1 MHLDDSHISTSHRLS
16 QSDKASVAG
25 YPITLQQQSRRKA
38 WQQPRPIIEQFTN
51 RDKRNQIFRK
61 KLLRGNNEIKSI
73 FSSKN
78 VIIRENLTAKRNT
91 LFDTVYVTKKDLD
104 FKLLWTSHGK
114 IKLRRDEQSKVV
126 NITSISDLNK

>member
-16 QSDKASVAG
+16 QSAKASVAG

-38 WQQPRPIIEQFTN
+38 WQQPQPILEQFTN
-51 RDKRNQIFRK
+51 RDKRNQIFRR

-73 FSSKN
+73 FSSKS

-91 LFDTVYVTKKDLD
+91 LFDTAYVTKKDLD